1 MQQEAARTHPELCS
15 PHSPSAVPRCLS
27 LPQHQGHSTSAP
39 MCPPSQAALCTGGRK
54 KQNSTAWRGP
64 VQSYCYPP
72 PFQLQ
77 NILKQTQ
84 INRQDK
90 SQSCKKR
97 KRTTQQPSFRGSS
110 AAASPQSKG
119 SPSTSRGRWQL
130 HAVVLICLYPNLLLH
145 GTEQIRTGS
154 GSGSAVIG
162 TTQPRYLQRIA
173 SCSWGSPPG
182 WHPAARW
189 PGETGHV
196 RAVGSRSGGALTA
209 HPVPSPSSVP
219 FSSSGATPGGT
230 AAAPGT
236 PARAPGQSC
245 PAGPSAAPG
254 KQCL

>member
-15 PHSPSAVPRCLS
+15 LHSPS
-27 LPQHQGHSTSAP
+27 LPFLTTTPGTQHQCPHVSPQPGSSVHWGQEKTKFHRMERASAKLLLP
-39 MCPPSQAALCTGGRK
+39 TTLPTAKHFKTNPNKYTG
-54 KQNSTAWRGP
+54 QIP
-64 VQSYCYPP
+64 V
-72 PFQLQ
+72 LQ
-77 NILKQTQ
+77 KE
-84 INRQDK
+84 
-90 SQSCKKR
+90 R

-145 GTEQIRTGS
+145 GTQQIRTGS
-154 GSGSAVIG
+154 GSGSAAMG

-173 SCSWGSPPG
+173 SCSWDSPPG

-209 HPVPSPSSVP
+209 HLVPSPSSVP
-219 FSSSGATPGGT
+219 SSSSGATPGGT